1 MSEAQP
7 AEGQEKKKSS
17 MLSTLIMLGIAVLVP
32 VCLALGVYVMFLKP
46 ILAPA
51 GGDTGNEGE
60 KKAAEE
66 KLAEDFPAGAKVLSF
81 PDLKANVLVE
91 EGGVP
96 ALVLFSVVLICNE
109 EAFKMF
115 EEGKEYL
122 DLFTA
127 EITERMRGRTRV
139 ELENPQVQESILKQI
154 QQRTN
159 QLVRQLQPKKEPEI
173 YKAKFKELVIAE
185 T

>member
-1 MSEAQP
+1 MSQAQP

-17 MLSTLIMLGIAVLVP
+17 MLGTAVMLGIAVLVP
-32 VCLALGVYVMFLKP
+32 VCLALGVYVMVLKP

-51 GGDTGNEGE
+51 GGETGGEGE
-60 KKAAEE
+60 KKAAAE
-66 KLAEDFPAGAKVLSF
+66 KPAEDFPAEAKVLSF
-81 PDLKANVLVE
+81 SDLKANVLTE
-91 EGGVP
+91 EGGPP

-109 EAFKMF
+109 EVFMMF

-127 EITERMRGRTRV
+127 EITERMRGRTRA
-139 ELENPQVQESILKQI
+139 ELENAQVLESILKQI
-154 QQRTN
+154 QQRAN
-159 QLVRQLQPKKEPEI
+159 QLAHQLKPDAEVEI